1 MLDWEKFIK
10 PVFESVWKAIR
21 PNNSH
26 LEAWTKHLW
35 STSLV
40 FRGGRAIYWKTI
52 SLAALLSTLLF
63 RRSLVLQLIAEVSPP
78 KSFHS
83 IPPEL
88 LAPACRSSRLVAGA
102 RAQAS
107 AWRRRRAGEVRAM
120 DPFRPSSLSCPSCSS
135 DGWLHASTLEI
146 EVKKLYLT
154 AFPNSVGE
162 EFEGRSWKSSS
173 DQVTKS
179 PLNRSKADSGLRV
192 ENSPISSLSDDLI
205 NIKETNDNL
214 TDFKGAKWYLLNL

>member
-1 MLDWEKFIK
+1 MKKPYFFKLTFELFVKVSFELWEIYKTCFK
-10 PVFESVWKAIR
+10 SLLKSIR

-40 FRGGRAIYWKTI
+40 FRGRAIYWKTI

-63 RRSLVLQLIAEVSPP
+63 RRSWLPPLIAEVSPP

-83 IPPEL
+83 IRREL

-135 DGWLHASTLEI
+135 FVREPAHPVSDSWLHASTLEI

-162 EFEGRSWKSSS
+162 EFEGRSWKSSA

-179 PLNRSKADSGLRV
+179 PLNGSKADSGLRV
-192 ENSPISSLSDDLI
+192 ENSR
-205 NIKETNDNL
+205 
-214 TDFKGAKWYLLNL
+214 